1 MDGLGGNERLSLLVL
16 LPVHQPEVAV
26 AAPSSKEDRDPPQ
39 PWPCDE

>member
-16 LPVHQPEVAV
+16 LPVHQPEVA
-26 AAPSSKEDRDPPQ
+26 APSSKEDRDPPQ